1 METTKEGFMP
11 RTAKR
16 KDAQTDP
23 AEERRQL
30 DEDVDNMLVPDS
42 EQLRA
47 NVHWLKRHV
56 TPASVQQVMEV
67 LVERAFMEDSGRATD
82 ALGFFGADAYP
93 VILRAF
99 CNITDADRR
108 PRLVRLLERL
118 GAEVSPSEY
127 SELGM
132 LFASLCMA
140 LKGEQLVCLISAQRA
155 MRASFE
161 NDQRKRP
168 QPV

>member
-1 METTKEGFMP
+1 MT

-16 KDAQTDP
+16 KHAQTDP
-23 AEERRQL
+23 AEERRRL
-30 DEDVDNMLVPDS
+30 DEDVDNMLVPNS

-47 NVHWLKRHV
+47 NVHWLKRHAS
-56 TPASVQQVMEV
+56 PAIVQQVVEV

-93 VILRAF
+93 IILHAF

-108 PRLVRLLERL
+108 PRLVGLLGRL

-132 LFASLCMA
+132 LFASLCTA
-140 LKGEQLVCLISAQRA
+140 LKGEQLVYLISAQRA

-161 NDQRKRP
+161 EQQRKRK